1 MGTAAILGVL
11 IASIYLL
18 FPHKPRRREPPDDH
32 SITERAHAPEEEPP
46 LEDKV
51 VS

>member
-18 FPHKPRRREPPDDH
+18 FPHKPRKREPPDDR
-32 SITERAHAPEEEPP
+32 SITAGAPASEEESP
-46 LEDKV
+46 LEDKAI
-51 VS
+51 S